1 MQYLDDE
8 EIIDILSLLNVPT
21 ETLKKYIQN
30 AKTNITKDLNKIVNN
45 EYKLNNKFNPNT
57 EIVKIA
63 NQIPENIKFEK
74 LLSHL
79 ETRIIQ
85 MLIQILS
92 DQKFSN
98 EDSIIFEQA
107 INLVL
112 DKIYLYLFKECQKVE
127 AISVADIF
135 ELNI

>member
-1 MQYLDDE
+1 MQT
-8 EIIDILSLLNVPT
+8 IC
-21 ETLKKYIQN
+21 KCIQN

-45 EYKLNNKFNPNT
+45 EYELNNKFNPNT
-57 EIVKIA
+57 EIVKLA